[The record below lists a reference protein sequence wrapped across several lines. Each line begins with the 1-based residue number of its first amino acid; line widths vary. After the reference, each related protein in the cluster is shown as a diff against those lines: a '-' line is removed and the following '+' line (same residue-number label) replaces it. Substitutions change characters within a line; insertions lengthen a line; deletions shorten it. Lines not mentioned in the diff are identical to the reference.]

1 MTIAVGADHRGYA
14 LKEAIKDYL
23 VRLGHRVRDFGTD
36 GTDSV
41 DYPDFAH
48 AVARAVAGKRAARGI
63 LVCAT
68 GIGMSMAANRHRGVR
83 AALISDVE
91 LARRAREHNDAN
103 VLCLG
108 ADLVSPASARRIVRA
123 WLETGFAA
131 GRHARRTRKLDRF
144 QP

>member
-1 MTIAVGADHRGYA
+1 MTIAVGADHRGHA
-14 LKEAIKDYL
+14 LKEALTKYL
-23 VRLGHRVRDFGTD
+23 VRLGHRVRDLGTD

-48 AVARAVAGKRAARGI
+48 AVARAVAAKRAARGI

-83 AALISDVE
+83 AAVVCDVG
-91 LARRAREHNDAN
+91 LARRSREHNDAN

-108 ADLVSPASARRIVRA
+108 ADSVSPASARRIVRA
-123 WLETGFAA
+123 WLEAGFAG
-131 GRHARRTRKLDRF
+131 GRHARRVRKLERL
-144 QP
+144 